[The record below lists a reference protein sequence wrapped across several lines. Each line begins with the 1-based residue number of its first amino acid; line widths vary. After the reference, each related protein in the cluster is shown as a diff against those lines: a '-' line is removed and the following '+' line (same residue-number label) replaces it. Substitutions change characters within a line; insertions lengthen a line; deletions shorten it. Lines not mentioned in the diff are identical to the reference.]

1 MKKVF
6 IIFSKLQKPYA
17 KAFWLSIIISIIS
30 PIIGDIIAPIYF
42 ADFTNKMSL
51 QTPYSIILA
60 IVLTYLAYLIVR
72 TIVWAIGNWLLVVVE
87 QKTMHRIADHT
98 AHHLLDLSIDYFKNH
113 SIGALVGKH
122 NKFTRCYERIYDE
135 LFFNLIPSV
144 TLFVSIITVLFIKMP
159 LFGLGML
166 IIGLLFGYM
175 TYRFSRW
182 QHPFNEKVSNTDSK
196 VTALI
201 SDQLSNISTIHAF
214 GKIEEEKNRF
224 TQINK
229 TRSDY
234 RRTAWG
240 KGYIQWRVNDL
251 FYLIMVVSSILTTA
265 YLWDQKLFTLGD
277 VILVVGYT
285 TVIASK
291 LSNIGNVIKNITQLI
306 TDGEEMIEILKTQPT
321 VQDNGNIVC
330 IENGDIVFNNMTFGY
345 DVYEPVFNN
354 FNLHIKKGEKV
365 GIVGESGS
373 GKSTLVKLIL
383 REMDINSGSVTLNN
397 YDIREY
403 SIRSLRSTIAT
414 VQQEALL
421 FHRSIKENIA
431 YARPDATNEE
441 ITEAAK
447 KAQAH
452 DFIIKLSKEYDTKV
466 GERGVKLS
474 GGQRQRVAIAR
485 AFLAKR
491 PIIIMDEATSSL
503 DSLSE
508 TKIQFAMKELLQSND
523 TLICI
528 AHRLSTVA
536 NMDRIIVLENGKI
549 IEQGKHHELISSN
562 GLYAE
567 MWNKQLV
574 FEEEEVDTSS
584 NDEQETTDCE
594 VDYTKQ

>member
-6 IIFSKLQKPYA
+6 NIFGKLQKPYA

-42 ADFTNKMSL
+42 ANFTNKMSL
-51 QTPYSIILA
+51 QTPYAIILG
-60 IVLTYLAYLIVR
+60 IVITYLLYLMVR
-72 TIVWAIGNWLLVVVE
+72 TIIWAIGNWLLVVVE
-87 QKTMHRIADHT
+87 QKTMHTIADHT

-159 LFGLGML
+159 LFGLGMM
-166 IIGLLFGYM
+166 IVGLLFGYI

-214 GKIEEEKNRF
+214 GKIQEEKILF
-224 TQINK
+224 TQMNTK
-229 TRSDY
+229 RSEY
-234 RRTAWG
+234 RRTAWE

-251 FYLIMVVSSILTTA
+251 FYLIMVVSSVLTTA

-306 TDGEEMIEILKTQPT
+306 TDGEEMISILQTQPT
-321 VQDNGNIVC
+321 VQDNGSIEC

-345 DVYEPVFNN
+345 DINEPVFNK
-354 FNLHIKKGEKV
+354 FNLHIKKGEKI

-383 REMDINSGSVTLNN
+383 REMDINSGSVMLNN
-397 YDIREY
+397 FDIREY

-421 FHRSIKENIA
+421 FHRSIKENIS
-431 YARPDATNEE
+431 YARPNATDEE
-441 ITEAAK
+441 IIEAAK

-452 DFIIKLSKEYDTKV
+452 DFIMKLSKGYDTKV
-466 GERGVKLS
+466 GERGIKLS

-503 DSLSE
+503 DSISE
-508 TKIQFAMKELLQSND
+508 TKIQFAMKELLQSDD
-523 TLICI
+523 TMICI

-536 NMDRIIVLENGKI
+536 NMDRIIVLKHGKI

-574 FEEEEVDTSS
+574 FEEEEVDTSN
-584 NDEQETTDCE
+584 NDEQEIEMCE
-594 VDYTKQ
+594 ADYTKQ